1 MSKRTAWVLLAGGL
15 VVAVVA
21 FYLGSAVFS
30 GVFEREP
37 AATETT
43 GPAEDTSPA
52 LADPYVAW
60 GFEPGTIAQSAPVVT
75 PENAPLEYAPLD
87 PAFLASLALP
97 MQGQLTG
104 TVRAVTGSGTITV
117 EAQTFQVID
126 STATPP
132 VLRVLPAG
140 SVMTTEWGPGV
151 IAQGTLPEFAE
162 GDFVIAT
169 ITLDP
174 AAGGAAGRVVI
185 QSFERIPRSG
195 SGSES

>member
-1 MSKRTAWVLLAGGL
+1 MLLAGGL
-15 VVAVVA
+15 VVAAVA
-21 FYLGSAVFS
+21 FYLGSAVFP
-30 GVFEREP
+30 GLFEREP
-37 AATETT
+37 AATEKAAPVEDA
-43 GPAEDTSPA
+43 GPALT
-52 LADPYVAW
+52 DPYVAW

-87 PAFLASLALP
+87 PAFLTSLASP
-97 MQGQLTG
+97 VQGQLTG

-132 VLRVLPAG
+132 LLRVLPAG

-151 IAQGTLPEFAE
+151 IAQGARPEFAE

-185 QSFERIPRSG
+185 QSYERMPRSG
-195 SGSES
+195 SGSGS